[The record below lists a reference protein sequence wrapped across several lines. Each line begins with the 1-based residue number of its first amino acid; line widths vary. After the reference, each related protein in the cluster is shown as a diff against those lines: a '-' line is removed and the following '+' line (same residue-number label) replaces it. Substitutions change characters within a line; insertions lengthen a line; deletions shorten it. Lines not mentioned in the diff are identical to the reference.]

1 MTSKTF
7 EDLRAFAVKERRRV
21 DDAKHRLAAELAVL
35 CRDCATRRDVRKRV
49 AQYADE
55 RRLGFGFV
63 EIVALINL
71 VIALWKIYQYFQN
84 DGQEVSVEY
93 LLGAT
98 DA

>member
-1 MTSKTF
+1 MTSLVF
-7 EDLRAFAVKERRRV
+7 ENLRSVAVRERRRV
-21 DDAKHRLAAELAVL
+21 DAAKHQLAAEIAVL

-84 DGQEVSVEY
+84 DGEEVSAEY